1 MSALFL
7 GSLYTCLMFKFCCLF
22 DIISISILI
31 SKTLKI
37 FKNKLKNLIRLVS
50 TQENFFENLD
60 TFWKGKL
67 ADTANSTS
75 CFLLFSPPCKSLK
88 KRTRKVKRK
97 KWSKCRCLLSNFSNK
112 NNKNIRN
119 VFKNKTNSTLLCSI
133 PPVYYCHGILFIPSS
148 YCKELILRMNST
160 SPYRSTFGLPHLY
173 FLILNPGVLQ
183 TCHGPLDMEP
193 IISVHKQRRR
203 VKLMHLEKGK
213 KWPIPGTCQTLISSK
228 NVSSSTFNLLDFFLS
243 THKGLVSRCCQWTC
257 LASLSMTSIFDVP
270 KSGQI

>member
-1 MSALFL
+1 M
-7 GSLYTCLMFKFCCLF
+7 
-22 DIISISILI
+22 
-31 SKTLKI
+31 
-37 FKNKLKNLIRLVS
+37 
-50 TQENFFENLD
+50 
-60 TFWKGKL
+60 
-67 ADTANSTS
+67 
-75 CFLLFSPPCKSLK
+75 
-88 KRTRKVKRK
+88 
-97 KWSKCRCLLSNFSNK
+97 SNFSNK

-228 NVSSSTFNLLDFFLS
+228 NVSTSTFNLLDFFLS

-257 LASLSMTSIFDVP
+257 LASLSMTSFFDVP

>member
-1 MSALFL
+1 MILFQ
-7 GSLYTCLMFKFCCLF
+7 YLF
-22 DIISISILI
+22 WMI
-31 SKTLKI
+31 SKALKI

-183 TCHGPLDMEP
+183 TCHGPLDMKP
-193 IISVHKQRRR
+193 IISVHKQSGESNWCIWKRAKNDQFQVLVR
-203 VKLMHLEKGK
+203 
-213 KWPIPGTCQTLISSK
+213 PSSVAK
-228 NVSSSTFNLLDFFLS
+228 MLVGSTFNLLDFFLS

-257 LASLSMTSIFDVP
+257 LASLSMTSFFDVP